1 MFKFERFAKVATAS
15 VGALVLST
23 LSITAAVG
31 PVRAADVERV
41 VTASVLS
48 DTQANG

>member
-23 LSITAAVG
+23 LSVTAAVG

-41 VTASVLS
+41 VAAAAVS
-48 DTQANG
+48 DMQAHG

>member
-23 LSITAAVG
+23 LSVTAAVG

-41 VTASVLS
+41 VIASVHS
-48 DTQANG
+48 GPQANG